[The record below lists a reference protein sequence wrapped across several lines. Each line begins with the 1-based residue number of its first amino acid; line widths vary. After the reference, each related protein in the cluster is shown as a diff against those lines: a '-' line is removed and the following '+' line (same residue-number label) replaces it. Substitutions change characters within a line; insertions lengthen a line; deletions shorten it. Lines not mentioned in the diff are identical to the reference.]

1 MTSVTINSHFT
12 DIMTSNVTTPRT
24 SSIVSSSSSLGLP
37 LELTSQLILIAL
49 YSVTTLVSVV
59 GNLLVIV
66 VFSCG
71 SRSRTSSLRLFLI
84 SLAMADLV
92 MAVFCMPFS
101 FTMSMLKDWIFSA
114 PMCPIVLFMQTLSVT
129 ASVATNVAIG
139 VDRYCAV
146 VRPLRAHTSAPKRR
160 LVIILVWLLSAL
172 LSSVQLFVARVQT
185 APGGGRSYCMEVW
198 PQPQHVYRQAYTS
211 FLLLTNYFF
220 PFGVLALTYGNVC
233 HRLRRRSR
241 PGNSDAARDQLQ
253 NKSTRKVK

>member
-1 MTSVTINSHFT
+1 MAWNASTTCEFTTSHNH
-12 DIMTSNVTTPRT
+12 NVTPNKFESGIPTAGK
-24 SSIVSSSSSLGLP
+24 VL
-37 LELTSQLILIAL
+37 LICLYASTTVLAVAGNAFAIAIF
-49 YSVTTLVSVV
+49 T
-59 GNLLVIV
+59 N
-66 VFSCG
+66 G
-71 SRSRTSSLRLFLI
+71 SRSRTSSLRHFLI
-84 SLAMADLV
+84 SLAVADLI
-92 MAVFCMPFS
+92 MAAFCMPFT
-101 FTMSMLKDWIFSA
+101 FTMTILLDWVFSA
-114 PMCPIVLFMQTLSVT
+114 FMCPVVLFLQTLSVT